1 MANIKKLW
9 KTLPRSVRQLIV
21 LVIGST
27 LILIGLALIVLPG
40 PFTMPLVILGLFV
53 LAIEFAWAESLLTRA
68 KNHARKL
75 DPRKIKKTKP
85 ENPE

>member
-9 KTLPRSVRQLIV
+9 KALPRSVRQLIV

-27 LILIGLALIVLPG
+27 LILVGMALIILPG

-53 LAIEFAWAESLLTRA
+53 LAIEFAWAESLLLRA
-68 KNHARKL
+68 RNQVKKI
-75 DPRKIKKTKP
+75 DPRKRKKQ
-85 ENPE
+85 

>member
-9 KTLPRSVRQLIV
+9 KALPQSVRQLIV
-21 LVIGST
+21 IVIGST
-27 LILIGLALIVLPG
+27 LILVGLALIIFPG

-68 KNHARKL
+68 KNHAKKL
-75 DPRKIKKTKP
+75 DPRKIKKPKP
-85 ENPE
+85 EDKE